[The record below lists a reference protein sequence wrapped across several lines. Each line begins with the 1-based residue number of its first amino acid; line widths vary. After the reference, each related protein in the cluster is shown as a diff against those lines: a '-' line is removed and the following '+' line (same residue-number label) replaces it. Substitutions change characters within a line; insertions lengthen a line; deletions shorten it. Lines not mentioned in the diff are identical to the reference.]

1 MVEENISQEF
11 RLKNLDNTRYHFLE
25 EMKLNELMSKKYENA
40 STTLNYSGYFL
51 ILVSTTTGCSSIS
64 AFTFLI
70 YIPIGSKSSAKGL
83 KTCAITAGIQ
93 K

>member
-40 STTLNYSGYFL
+40 CTTLN
-51 ILVSTTTGCSSIS
+51 
-64 AFTFLI
+64 
-70 YIPIGSKSSAKGL
+70 
-83 KTCAITAGIQ
+83 
-93 K
+93 

>member
-11 RLKNLDNTRYHFLE
+11 RLKNLDNTRYYFLE
-25 EMKLNELMSKKYENA
+25 EMKLNKSMGKKYENA
-40 STTLNYSGYFL
+40 CTTLNYSGHFL
-51 ILVSTTTGCSSIS
+51 ISAFTTTRCFSVS

-83 KTCAITAGIQ
+83 KTCAITAEIQ